1 MPRCH
6 RQIPNSVGLGWD
18 PSGCVFFKSS
28 TVTSMHT
35 HSVENLGVSETLQT
49 LILLLVKYALFDFDI
64 EREIGWHLD
73 NNLNRQ

>member
-1 MPRCH
+1 MGPQQQC
-6 RQIPNSVGLGWD
+6 ILEN
-18 PSGCVFFKSS
+18 S

-35 HSVENLGVSETLQT
+35 HNVENLGVSETLQT

-73 NNLNRQ
+73 NNLNRQWKGK